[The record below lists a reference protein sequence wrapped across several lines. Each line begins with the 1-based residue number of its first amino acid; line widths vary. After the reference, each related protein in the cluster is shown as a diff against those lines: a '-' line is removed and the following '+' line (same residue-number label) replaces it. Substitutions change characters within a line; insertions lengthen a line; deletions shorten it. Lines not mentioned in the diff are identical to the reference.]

1 MSDTHTVEMTN
12 GADTIYAP
20 AEQEAYFKARGY
32 SAAPAKTEAPADAK
46 TEAPADAKTK
56 APADTK
62 TKEATR

>member
-32 SAAPAKTEAPADAK
+32 SAAPAK
-46 TEAPADAKTK
+46 K
-56 APADTK
+56 APADNK
-62 TKEATR
+62 TKETAR

>member
-32 SAAPAKTEAPADAK
+32 SAVPKKAAPADN
-46 TEAPADAKTK
+46 
-56 APADTK
+56 K
-62 TKEATR
+62 TKETAR